1 MKRNFLK
8 TSLSAFAFTLAI
20 VASFAFSPAPN
31 DAEDVAVNGY
41 IQTQNPQ
48 DCQKVTHECVIGP
61 IRDCTITVFP
71 VGPTPVFQIRSGT
84 LCSDQLARPTL

>member
-31 DAEDVAVNGY
+31 DAEDVAVQGY
-41 IQTQNPQ
+41 IQTLDPES
-48 DCQKVTHECVIGP
+48 CVKVNNHNCVIGP
-61 IRDCTITVFP
+61 IRDCTITIFP
-71 VGPTPVFQIRSGT
+71 AGPAPVYETRFGT
-84 LCSDQLARPTL
+84 LCSD